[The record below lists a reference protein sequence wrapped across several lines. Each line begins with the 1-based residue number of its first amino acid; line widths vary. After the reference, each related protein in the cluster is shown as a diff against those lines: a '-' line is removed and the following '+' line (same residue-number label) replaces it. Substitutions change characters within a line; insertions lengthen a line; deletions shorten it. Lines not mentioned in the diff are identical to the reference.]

1 MTPAP
6 SSLKRVI
13 NATGVIVHTNLGRAP
28 LGRKVAQ
35 RLQEIAEGYSNLEYD
50 LEQGQRGNRQRLLKE
65 LLCSLTGA
73 EDFLVTNNNAAALLL
88 ILKTMAVGREVIVSR
103 GELIEIGDSFR
114 LPQVMTGSGARLVE
128 VGSVN
133 HTRPTDYAG
142 AITKDTAMLF
152 KAHTSNFEVTGSSSS
167 VSIEQLVKLGREHD
181 LPVVYDLG
189 SGMLRRPAGLSL
201 ENEETV
207 QEAIAAGADLVT
219 FSGDKLLGGPQAGL
233 IAGKTKLIKLLAQA
247 PIMRALRPGK
257 LTFAA
262 LEAVVTSYRDDQ
274 RLIEENPVF
283 NRLARSTEDLLALAG
298 KLSTLLTAG
307 GIEYR
312 TVESPGQIG
321 GGALPGKLLPGWAVE
336 IAAPGSSRR
345 ERQKY
350 AERTFKALQQQRP
363 AVLGVL
369 REGRLLFDTRAL
381 AEDDV
386 PLLAEAIINVAGQLT
401 AGG

>member
-1 MTPAP
+1 MTPALP
-6 SSLKRVI
+6 SLKRII
-13 NATGVIVHTNLGRAP
+13 NATGIIVHTNLGRAP
-28 LGRKVAQ
+28 LGRKVTGH
-35 RLQEIAEGYSNLEYD
+35 LQKILGGYNNLEYD
-50 LEQGQRGNRQRLLKE
+50 LAAAQRGNRQRLLKD

-73 EDFLVTNNNAAALLL
+73 EDFLITNNNAAALLL
-88 ILKTMAVGREVIVSR
+88 LLKTLAEGREVIVSR

-114 LPQVMTGSGARLVE
+114 IPQIMASSGALLVE
-128 VGSVN
+128 VGSIN
-133 HTRPTDYAG
+133 HTRPGDYVE

-167 VSIEQLVKLGREHD
+167 VSIEQLVELGREHE

-201 ENEETV
+201 ENEATV

-233 IAGKTKLIKLLAQA
+233 IAGKSGLIQLLARA

-262 LEAVVTSYRDDQ
+262 LEAVLNSYGDDQ
-274 RLIEENPVF
+274 DLIRENPVF
-283 NRLARSTEDLLALAG
+283 NLLARSAEDLLALA
-298 KLSTLLTAG
+298 KELSALLTAG
-307 GIEYR
+307 GVEVR

-336 IAAPGSSRR
+336 IVAPGTSRQQ
-345 ERQKY
+345 RQKY
-350 AERTFKALQQQRP
+350 AEQAFKDLQQQQP
-363 AVLGVL
+363 AILGVL
-369 REGRLLFDTRAL
+369 REGRLLFDTRTL
-381 AEDDV
+381 NGDDV
-386 PLLAEAIINVAGQLT
+386 PLLAKAIINVAGQLT
-401 AGG
+401 AGE